1 MSAYKSLFLASA
13 VAAFAMLIGA
23 SGSAEARSNCAK
35 CKSAKVVSVK
45 TVKGKSTRS
54 VRRSSRTVYKN
65 VRKTTYQRKVRR
77 VVNTRYVQPV
87 VHVRRV
93 TRVYHQT
100 VNLHST
106 RVVNKV
112 VRMKPRTVYSSKV
125 VNVRLPAKNVRCNC
139 R

>member
-1 MSAYKSLFLASA
+1 MSAFKSLIVGSA
-13 VAAFAMLIGA
+13 VAAALSFVAVA
-23 SGSAEARSNCAK
+23 PATAKSDCAN

-54 VRRSSRTVYKN
+54 VSRSTRTVYKN
-65 VRKTTYQRKVRR
+65 VRKVRYQRKIRR
-77 VVNTRYVQPV
+77 VVHTRYHQPV

-106 RVVNKV
+106 KVVHKV
-112 VRMKPRTVYSSKV
+112 VRMKPRTVYSNKV
-125 VNVRLPAKNVRCNC
+125 VHVRLPAKNVRCNC

>member
-1 MSAYKSLFLASA
+1 MFAYKSLFVASA
-13 VAAFAMLIGA
+13 MAAAMLIGA
-23 SGSAEARSNCAK
+23 PVQAEARSDCAK

-45 TVKGKSTRS
+45 TVRGKSTRS
-54 VRRSSRTVYKN
+54 VSRASRTVYKN
-65 VRKTTYQRKVRR
+65 VRKTTYQRRIKR
-77 VVNTRYVQPV
+77 VVNTRYHQPV
-87 VHVRRV
+87 VHVRQV

-112 VRMKPRTVYSSKV
+112 VRLKPRTVYSNSV
-125 VNVRLPAKNVRCNC
+125 VHVRLPAKNVRCNC